1 MSKNMKIAPDAVR
14 VELQGPLQE
23 LKPVRQNPGNLGEAL
38 NKRSGKVSV
47 LSHCG
52 ERPGKMTG

>member
-1 MSKNMKIAPDAVR
+1 MSKNMKITPDAVR

-23 LKPVRQNPGNLGEAL
+23 LKPVRQNLANFGEAL

-47 LSHCG
+47 LSHC
-52 ERPGKMTG
+52 PLL